1 LRRDDI
7 LPARSACDDVERLIR
22 DARNRNTGH
31 AAALIGMFIG
41 SVLEDSFNIAWGFLE
56 KSGELGPAD
65 ASANI
70 LMDSIE
76 RQIRTGE
83 RRKLMLANRAISAY
97 RERAASA
104 GVCPRTGQVI
114 WIN

>member
-1 LRRDDI
+1 
-7 LPARSACDDVERLIR
+7 
-22 DARNRNTGH
+22 
-31 AAALIGMFIG
+31 MFIG
-41 SVLEDSFNIAWGFLE
+41 SVREDAFNIAWGFLE

-70 LMDSIE
+70 LLDSIE
-76 RQIRTGE
+76 RQIRAGE

-97 RERAASA
+97 RERVAGA
-104 GVCPRTGQVI
+104 GVSRGAGGVI